1 MPSIETRKLADGTTR
16 YFVRVRDHE
25 RGKYT
30 SATFA
35 TEPEARR
42 FVADVEDR
50 GVAWALAE
58 HRRAE
63 AEGAEATLN
72 DWAETHFSA
81 ITRATPATIARYRR
95 IYRQR
100 WAPHLGHMRL
110 STITRVDVARALNA
124 QAGKDKTVLNAWG
137 VLTHMLKQAA
147 ADGLIPRSPTIGVRP
162 ARVTSHEDIEHRYLT
177 QAEFWRVLDSTP
189 PHWTPLILFLAGTGC
204 RWGEATALT
213 VGDVDLAAMT
223 VRIVKAE
230 KQDPDHPGRVV
241 IGPTKSRKS
250 RRTVTL
256 PAEVCATLAPI
267 MAGRTRTDRLFLA
280 PRGGPVRHR
289 TFYVDLWRKTIL
301 RRAELEDPPP
311 RLHDLRHS
319 HVAWLIAA
327 GAQLPVIQARL
338 GHEKITTTIDT
349 YGHLLPDIQR
359 AAAEAASL
367 VLGSR
372 PEALESADELE
383 SSEDDEPEDDE
394 PR

>member
-1 MPSIETRKLADGTTR
+1 MPGIETRHLSDGTTR
-16 YFVRVRDHE
+16 YFVRVRDPE

-35 TEPEARR
+35 TEPEAQR
-42 FVADVEDR
+42 FVRDVDDR
-50 GVAWALAE
+50 GVSWALAE
-58 HRRAE
+58 HRRSEADAAE
-63 AEGAEATLN
+63 PTLN
-72 DWAETHFSA
+72 EWAVTHFSA
-81 ITRATPATIARYRR
+81 ITRANPATIARYRR

-100 WAPHLGHMRL
+100 WQPHLGHLRL
-110 STITRVDVARALNA
+110 STISRVDVARALNA
-124 QAGKDKTVLNAWG
+124 QEGKDKTVLNAWG

-147 ADGLIPRSPTIGVRP
+147 ADGLIPRSPTVGVRP
-162 ARVTSHEDIEHRYLT
+162 SRQTSHEDVEHRYLT
-177 QAEFWRVLDSTP
+177 QAEFWHVLDATP
-189 PHWTPLILFLAGTGC
+189 EHWRPLIMFLAGTGC
-204 RWGEATALT
+204 RWGEASALT

-230 KQDPDHPGRVV
+230 KQDPEHPGRTI

-256 PAEVCATLAPI
+256 PAEVCAMLAPI
-267 MAGRTRTDRLFLA
+267 MAGRKRTDRLFLA

-289 TFYVDLWRKTIL
+289 TFYVDLWIKTIL
-301 RRAELEDPPP
+301 KRAELEDPQP

-367 VLGSR
+367 VLGTR
-372 PEALESADELE
+372 PVAPPALASADED
-383 SSEDDEPEDDE
+383 EDDSEVDDDA
-394 PR
+394 